1 MRYYHFIPPL
11 MACLFAMMPW
21 KTLAQQ
27 LTGYDYW
34 FDGDQSTLVSKNL
47 SGYEAEVDADIPT
60 QHLSDGMHTLYLRV
74 RQSGGE
80 YNYSAVTSAVFFK
93 HNVSEGNQIE
103 YWFDDKYD
111 ERVSMGLPQSAT
123 EELTEINFDLRD
135 DTKFPMGLHQLNMRV
150 STEGKCL
157 NSVYSAWVLKI
168 TSGNPDI
175 IEYWVDGDFANR
187 KTVSGHLSASGE
199 NDYVFVNPFDLSGIP
214 AGVHRVYYRIASN
227 NGSTK
232 SAVSMATVVVGSGDT
247 PTLEY
252 WIDDDREHANT
263 ISGHEASA
271 GDRGVIF
278 NNSLNF
284 ENVSEGVHRLHLRGI
299 GSNGISQTA
308 ITSTPIMV
316 KSRYNVSSEETES
329 LTVTEHAYWFDDEEP
344 EVVPVDNPK
353 NIITQP
359 YTFDTRRLSEG
370 QHTLHVQYG
379 NSAGIWNGPVS
390 YNFTKTKVV
399 PPQIT
404 ANASVENGVV
414 TLNYN
419 AVPAGFQYVVVRK
432 YPSGTI
438 RKADVNRSTE
448 YPANLK
454 STDTPS
460 PGTYTY
466 YVEGKYTDASGAMQE
481 VRSGEVSVTVGQAAS
496 TVERGTIYGVLT
508 LEGKRIDFPRFNGF
522 NVYINGK
529 KNYDSDFS
537 YSQESSGQFKIGNV
551 PYGTEITIGV
561 EYRDYFFKDVTL
573 IVSENTCNKPYYF
586 NGTMEG
592 GEDLQPSND
601 EYDLTMTSDVHIT
614 PDAVELEVWNY
625 SKAPWSGNIIVKMIK
640 KSTKDLDDKL
650 MSEEGLSFLDY
661 LLHPASDFEEKP
673 IYTTIAD
680 THISVDGKKWG
691 EYNNHKV
698 LSLEI
703 IDMPEEKDKT
713 AEYYVYVYSRR
724 DDSEELKELAGYTF
738 PRTVELNPYDCEIA
752 QEKDFKSYLNDY
764 KTIMKQLK
772 MLSKWGDPF
781 AFEIQSF
788 GDDYEKIIENLGNEK
803 YISWD
808 GVEHDLIAVAS
819 QSSGM
824 LLSCFLSDVHKA
836 VKSAA
841 KSLKTSF
848 DVANVFEDLVNTLN
862 DFYNS
867 VNQVDDNHKFFATC
881 KQVLKFCEKKD
892 MAYFPALKVYKYYF
906 EVGDAM
912 ASAIESFSNNIHSD
926 DLWDRIVN
934 NRAVYNIK
942 VRRYTG
948 TKGVSYFDAS
958 EFSPDGEGNHP
969 GRIKSIDF
977 FLSAPGMPNG
987 MPSTSCETSVN
998 NYSTLEVKNVD
1009 FPINVESRYTNCEL
1023 WMNITWNNNRVTHV
1037 PMLNSDFVKI
1047 ENLRNPDKPLVI
1059 TVELQADTYLK
1070 KEYISK
1076 NIKYVK
1082 Q

>member
-1 MRYYHFIPPL
+1 MT
-11 MACLFAMMPW
+11 CLLCLQPALT
-21 KTLAQQ
+21 KAQS
-27 LTGYDYW
+27 LTQYEYW
-34 FDGDQSTLVSKNL
+34 FDDDFGGRVINSMSGTDEVLKLSISTDQLDNGVHKFSFRTK
-47 SGYEAEVDADIPT
+47 
-60 QHLSDGMHTLYLRV
+60 
-74 RQSGGE
+74 QSGTD
-80 YNYSAVTSAVFFK
+80 YPYSAVTSSLFLKRTAAQNSVM
-93 HNVSEGNQIE
+93 E
-103 YWFDDKYD
+103 YWFDDNFD
-111 ERVSMGLPQSAT
+111 QRDVMDICSM
-123 EELTEINFDLRD
+123 EEEQGFTLDLRD
-135 DTKFPMGLHQLNMRV
+135 NNKYPWGFHKLNMRIIL
-150 STEGKCL
+150 EGGGE
-157 NSVYSAWVLKI
+157 SAVYSSGVLKL
-168 TSGNPDI
+168 SAGNVTTL
-175 IEYWVDGDFANR
+175 ECWLDGDRENIIPIE
-187 KTVSGHLSASGE
+187 GHLASDGQ
-199 NDYVFVNPFDLSGIP
+199 DYLFVNDIDLGNVAPGHHRLYCRAVSNSGKT
-214 AGVHRVYYRIASN
+214 A
-227 NGSTK
+227 
-232 SAVSMATVVVGSGDT
+232 SAV
-247 PTLEY
+247 
-252 WIDDDREHANT
+252 
-263 ISGHEASA
+263 
-271 GDRGVIF
+271 
-278 NNSLNF
+278 
-284 ENVSEGVHRLHLRGI
+284 
-299 GSNGISQTA
+299 
-308 ITSTPIMV
+308 TSTPIIV
-316 KSRYNVSSEETES
+316 KSKYNVSSADAES

-359 YTFDTRRLSEG
+359 YTFDARRLSDG

-390 YNFTKTKVV
+390 YNFTKAKVV

-508 LEGKRIDFPRFNGF
+508 LEGKRIDFPWFNGF

-537 YSQESSGQFKIGNV
+537 YSQEYSGQFKIGNV

-673 IYTTIAD
+673 IYTTIAN

-781 AFEIQSF
+781 AFDVQSF
-788 GDDYEKIIENLGNEK
+788 GRDFDEIIENLGNEK
-803 YISWD
+803 YISLD
-808 GVEHDLIAVAS
+808 GFEHDLIAGFS
-819 QSSGM
+819 QSTGM

-836 VKSAA
+836 VKSTA
-841 KSLKTSF
+841 KSINASF
-848 DVANVFEDLVNTLN
+848 DVANTFVELANTLN
-862 DFYNS
+862 GFYAA
-867 VNQVDDNHKFFATC
+867 NQVDDNHKFFATC